1 MAKFKNCFITQGD
14 MYRYEITASEAMPQY
29 GIEKGDLLA
38 KAHSLTSHEKA
49 EIESKSYDYEVT
61 AGNFVVKPKSSH
73 TSRIVTI
80 KQALDSWEFGSEIT
94 EKTIAELAEPIQI
107 VIANAINQH
116 EIAVNEIAAD
126 NEKN

>member
-1 MAKFKNCFITQGD
+1 
-14 MYRYEITASEAMPQY
+14 MYRYDILATEDMPQF
-29 GIEKGDLLA
+29 GISTGDLLA

-107 VIANAINQH
+107 MIANAINQH
-116 EIAVNEIAAD
+116 EIAVNDIASA